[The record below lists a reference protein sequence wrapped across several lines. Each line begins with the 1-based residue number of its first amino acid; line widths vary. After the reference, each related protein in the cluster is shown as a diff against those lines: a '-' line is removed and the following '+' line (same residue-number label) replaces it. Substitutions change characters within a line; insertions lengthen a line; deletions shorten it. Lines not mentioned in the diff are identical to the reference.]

1 MNMHVQCLVKIDIY
15 YYKCK
20 YYMFDPKN
28 HPLFIDLNVSIANL
42 AQKSS
47 AYFQTHMRAS
57 NISYQLLFKTKI
69 VEYPIPKS

>member
-1 MNMHVQCLVKIDIY
+1 
-15 YYKCK
+15 
-20 YYMFDPKN
+20 MFDPKN